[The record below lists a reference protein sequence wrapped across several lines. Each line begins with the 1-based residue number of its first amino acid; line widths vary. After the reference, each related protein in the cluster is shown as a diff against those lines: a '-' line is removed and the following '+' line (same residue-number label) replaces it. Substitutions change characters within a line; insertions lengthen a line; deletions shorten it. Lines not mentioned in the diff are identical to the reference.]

1 MLRRSSQ
8 KVDDNLKQNTQLCIL
23 FDPSVID
30 GPEDYMPDESL
41 VFFHPSSVP
50 MSRQRS
56 ITGHLHAISNMISDI
71 RPTAKPFLFTFLHCR
86 VCVVAVDKF
95 LLALSGP
102 LTMPRHTLISQ
113 IKLLVDA
120 IFFFSGP
127 LSHYQPRPD
136 DPHPEDSFNVHIN
149 SVLEFMVRHLMSE
162 RLSVMRSSLGYT
174 QSKFNIPTEY
184 LLRTA
189 STIESLPGVSGGIVL
204 HKGKLVFSSL
214 PNNLTSLLLTV
225 DSLAVPAE
233 VINTDKGNNMEVF
246 IVYIPLETWAKISYP
261 SDDIEVSS
269 AADLLNGVEF
279 GDDECVVMDSSQ
291 EGAGEDEE
299 ATFEFVEDDIPH
311 LPETILMPSHSTSR
325 SIFRSLS
332 QTQGKFSLKS
342 ELFEGNKPISPLTHY
357 GNNRHARRASSIT
370 SLSSI
375 KSSPSIKALVDNVFY
390 DSLNSPEFNQYD
402 HPSQGNQ
409 YHHPSQ
415 GAPFIQSRPQDNDF
429 LDVSLC
435 PSGNSLNYKLQSE
448 QHLEAQS
455 ISQSSE
461 QTQESLFLDAINDDE
476 PLGVLKKWSW
486 IEHIDQL
493 QYTEAE
499 LAVQHTA
506 DTTLLL
512 IGTNLASSTTEL
524 WNTSIVL
531 LGDISAAINTESL
544 KVMKKFTAGIN
555 SFVYNKGTGLFSH
568 NVSFNSTK
576 ESQNDVSFC
585 KSMLEDDSEVTMVCA
600 GNSGGSVTGYR
611 TTSNEV
617 YQTSKGFSLGRLCDG
632 MEETIAR
639 NFDTL
644 HL

>member
-1 MLRRSSQ
+1 MLRRGSTQ
-8 KVDDNLKQNTQLCIL
+8 VDDILKQTSQLCIL

-56 ITGHLHAISNMISDI
+56 ITGHLHAISYMISDI
-71 RPTAKPFLFTFLHCR
+71 RPTAKPFIFTFLHCI

-95 LLALSGP
+95 LLALSAP
-102 LTMPRHTLISQ
+102 LTMPHHALIAQ

-127 LSHYQPRPD
+127 LSAFQPRPD
-136 DPHPEDSFNVHIN
+136 DPHNSFNVHIN
-149 SVLEFMVRHLMSE
+149 KLLEFMVRHLMSE

-189 STIESLPGVSGGIVL
+189 STIESLPGVSGGLVL

-214 PNNLTSLLLTV
+214 PNNLTSLLLTI

-233 VINTDKGNNMEVF
+233 PINTDKGNKMEVF
-246 IVYIPLETWAKISYP
+246 IVYIPLETWGRISYP

-279 GDDECVVMDSSQ
+279 GDDVESVGTVDSSQ
-291 EGAGEDEE
+291 EGGDEGEEG
-299 ATFEFVEDDIPH
+299 TFEFVEEDIPM
-311 LPETILMPSHSTSR
+311 LPETILMPSHSTSH
-325 SIFRSLS
+325 SIFRSIS

-342 ELFEGNKPISPLTHY
+342 ELFEGSKPVSPLTHY
-357 GNNRHARRASSIT
+357 GNNRHARKRSSLS

-390 DSLNSPEFNQYD
+390 DSLNSPEFNR
-402 HPSQGNQ
+402 
-409 YHHPSQ
+409 YHHPAQ
-415 GAPFIQSRPQDNDF
+415 GDPLIQSRTLTQSSEF
-429 LDVSLC
+429 LDVSVC
-435 PSGNSLNYKLQSE
+435 PSGNSLGYKLQSE
-448 QHLEAQS
+448 QDLDQAQS

-461 QTQESLFLDAINDDE
+461 QTQESVFLDAINDGCE
-476 PLGVLKKWSW
+476 EALGVLKKWGW
-486 IEHIDQL
+486 IEHIDL
-493 QYTEAE
+493 MQYTEAE

-512 IGTNLASSTTEL
+512 IGTNLASNTTEL

-531 LGDISAAINTESL
+531 LGDISAAINTESI

-555 SFVYNKGTGLFSH
+555 SFVYNRVTGLFSH
-568 NVSFNSTK
+568 NISFNSTK
-576 ESQNDVSFC
+576 ESQNDISFC
-585 KSMLEDDSEVTMVCA
+585 KAMLEDDSEVTMVCA
-600 GNSGGSVTGYR
+600 GNSSGSVTGYR
-611 TTSNEV
+611 TSSNEV
-617 YQTSKGFSLGRLCDG
+617 YQTSKDFSLGRLCDG
-632 MEETIAR
+632 MEETVAR